1 MYTPNSSAIE
11 KLVSEGYPKRIIGNG
26 GYIAT
31 LVDMQPLNKWEHLGI
46 YRYPGGVCVHD
57 LEEAKSFSQFH
68 EEIVV
73 QLYNPIR
80 DDFTGDEVNYVSLWF
95 SDSDTISSGCDSC
108 IRYKLYD
115 SNKNEVN
122 GGVYEYHSD
131 TDYWT
136 IENAIDAVIKFSLDE
151 TGKAY
156 TPVSYDV
163 CDFEESCEYH
173 ML

>member
-1 MYTPNSSAIE
+1 MVGIE
-11 KLVSEGYPKRIIGNG
+11 ELLLEGYPKQIIGND
-26 GYIAT
+26 GYVAT
-31 LVDMQPLNKWEHLGI
+31 LVGKQPLNDGTHLGI
-46 YRYPGGVCVHD
+46 YRYSRGECVHS
-57 LEEAKSFSQFH
+57 LEEAKSFSRFH

-80 DDFTGDEVNYVSLWF
+80 DNTGDEVNYVSLWF

-156 TPVSYDV
+156 VSVSYDV